1 MQKRVFK
8 AHFLIGTNITLFEV
22 NFGMNKNLTSRQ
34 RISALT
40 QLGDILKKPD
50 AELSLLI
57 NSSQQHNAW
66 FTPENTAKAI
76 AAIAGMLNS
85 KDLDSWIE
93 DKDSAYT
100 PLNIGLVL
108 AGNIPLVGF
117 HDILSVLGSGN
128 RALIKL
134 SSQDKKLTPFILS
147 KLTEIEPGF
156 EELISYVEKLTDYDA
171 IIATGSNNTSR
182 YFEYYFSK
190 VPHII
195 RKNRNSIALL
205 TGNENSEDLK
215 ALGNDIFDYF
225 GLGCRNVSKIYV
237 PKGYNFNHFFESIKE
252 FNYVINHHKYNNN
265 YDYNK
270 SIFLVNM
277 DKHLDNGFLLLK
289 EDHRLASPLA
299 VIYFEEYDNIQ
310 NLEQK
315 LQTIED
321 QIQCIISNAELNIKT
336 YDFGKSQQPG
346 LQDYAD
352 GIDIMRFLRELGQ

>member
-1 MQKRVFK
+1 
-8 AHFLIGTNITLFEV
+8 
-22 NFGMNKNLTSRQ
+22 MNKNLTSKQ
-34 RISALT
+34 RIEALVE
-40 QLGDILKKPD
+40 LSDILKKPD

-57 NSSQQHNAW
+57 NSSQQYNAW
-66 FTPENTAKAI
+66 FTPENTAKAV
-76 AAIAGMLNS
+76 AAIAEMLNP
-85 KDLDSWIE
+85 KDLHAWIE
-93 DKDSAYT
+93 DNDSPET

-134 SSQDKKLTPFILS
+134 SSQDKKLTPYILN
-147 KLTEIEPGF
+147 KLIGIEKGF
-156 EELISYVEKLTDYDA
+156 ENLISYVEKLTDYDA
-171 IIATGSNNTSR
+171 VIATGSNNTSR

-195 RKNRNSIALL
+195 RKNRNSLALL
-205 TGNENSEDLK
+205 TGNESADELK

-237 PKGYNFNHFFESIKE
+237 PKGYNFNHFFESIQD
-252 FNYVINHHKYNNN
+252 FNYVLNHHKYNNN

-289 EDHRLASPLA
+289 EDSRLASPLA
-299 VIYFEEYDNIQ
+299 VIYFEEYDNLQELEQ
-310 NLEQK
+310 NLK
-315 LQTIED
+315 TIED
-321 QIQCIISNAELNIKT
+321 QIQCIISNAELNLKT
-336 YDFGKSQQPG
+336 YGFGKSQVPS
-346 LQDYAD
+346 LWDYAD
-352 GIDIMRFLRELGQ
+352 GIDTMKFLQGLRK